1 MELVKET
8 RWSRHFE
15 DPLMEMKVTESKF
28 RDGSASISLNDL
40 RMGWSLWSQEEQQD
54 FSHAVT
60 EATFDY
66 LPDVYR
72 FIMKHGDVDCWGA
85 IAAWVPRKVSEEEAL
100 DWLSSIIQDVPLGK
114 GEKFYQAM
122 ALTKSDSAKELLR
135 RCLNEIWGEK
145 TLLSEDEYFDN
156 AAQDAVCCM
165 EAMLQLGV
173 QSADF
178 RQKYDLLS
186 QHPVTINR
194 QAAIHKLS
202 KYFS

>member
-1 MELVKET
+1 
-8 RWSRHFE
+8 
-15 DPLMEMKVTESKF
+15 
-28 RDGSASISLNDL
+28 
-40 RMGWSLWSQEEQQD
+40 
-54 FSHAVT
+54 
-60 EATFDY
+60 
-66 LPDVYR
+66 
-72 FIMKHGDVDCWGA
+72 
-85 IAAWVPRKVSEEEAL
+85 
-100 DWLSSIIQDVPLGK
+100 
-114 GEKFYQAM
+114 M